1 MRAAWVFGLAFACGT
16 IGAAP
21 AAAQQTM
28 RCRGVVSGVQ
38 SQSTIQFQRTPNT
51 IYVEGMIQNQ
61 FASYLFNGEMFGV
74 TQGFISLVEQRTG
87 ERIER
92 VYIALTP
99 SGYMI
104 RPERSA
110 EQYFDCR

>member
-1 MRAAWVFGLAFACGT
+1 LAVAGVT
-16 IGAAP
+16 IVAAP
-21 AAAQQTM
+21 AAAQQAM
-28 RCRGVVSGVQ
+28 RCVGLVGGVQ
-38 SQSTIQFQRTPNT
+38 SQSTIEFQRTPNT
-51 IYVEGMIQNQ
+51 IYVTGMIQNQ
-61 FASYLFNGEMFGV
+61 FAGYLFNGEMFGV
-74 TQGFISLVEQRTG
+74 TEGFISLVDQRTG

-110 EQYFDCR
+110 EQHFDCR

>member
-1 MRAAWVFGLAFACGT
+1 MRASLLSGLAIALMMSS
-16 IGAAP
+16 AP
-21 AAAQQTM
+21 AAAQAM
-28 RCRGVVSGVQ
+28 RCVGLVGGVQ
-38 SQSTIQFQRTPNT
+38 SQSAIQFERTPNT
-51 IYVEGMIQNQ
+51 SYVAGMIQNQ
-61 FASYLFNGEMFGV
+61 FASYLFNGEMFGE
-74 TQGFISLVEQRTG
+74 TEGFISLVDRRSG

-104 RPERSA
+104 RAERSA

>member
-1 MRAAWVFGLAFACGT
+1 MRALLLSGLAIAAAA
-16 IGAAP
+16 ISAP
-21 AAAQQTM
+21 AAAQAM
-28 RCRGVVSGVQ
+28 RCVGLVGGVQ
-38 SQSTIQFQRTPNT
+38 SQSAIQFERTPNT
-51 IYVEGMIQNQ
+51 IYVAGMIQNQ
-61 FASYLFNGEMFGV
+61 FASYLFNGEMFGGN
-74 TQGFISLVEQRTG
+74 QGFISLVDQRTG

-104 RPERSA
+104 RAERSA